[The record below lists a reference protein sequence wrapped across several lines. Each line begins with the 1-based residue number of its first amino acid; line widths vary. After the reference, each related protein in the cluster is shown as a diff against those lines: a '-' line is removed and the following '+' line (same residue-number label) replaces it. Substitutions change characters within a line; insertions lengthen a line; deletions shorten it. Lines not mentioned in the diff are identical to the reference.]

1 MNMQRFKNVGFPTM
15 DDHDKADSRL
25 MSRQAPT
32 STRKPQLFEI
42 IQHRPVIPPRATVR
56 LPDEAVT
63 NVTNAR
69 ITGNRYYQSPPK
81 QTQRF
86 MTVPRRP
93 RSPGTEAARNRVA
106 RRNVID
112 YRDFVNPIQRVQ
124 NSDLLEDAEEASR
137 ESARR
142 RREREERQYVDID
155 TISQREIERIRSRTE
170 KRNFQ
175 KRQAELEIAET
186 ERQRE
191 LARAAQK
198 RAMKSRAE
206 AEIEAGLEMA
216 RKEVAIEIRN
226 SPAARASR
234 AQKRGRAA
242 AQFAPDLRLGRDKR
256 GRPANQNNVPALPE
270 GPPPLLALGA
280 RKLDGVL
287 MRTLAELESEKV
299 KTQDEEKARRRG
311 IPRVVLK
318 QLEDEAAAVGLISFQ
333 IYQQQAPGRWLSDAE
348 KIMYLRPAIA
358 ARTREKAEN
367 DKAQSRKLRAQMHN
381 RALTG
386 KSDGQATPDDV
397 KRYRDNLRRKAAIP
411 TAREVACAIK
421 GAKRPQVMRVFKA
434 GAPFSND
441 SKDFNVGQ
449 LAQIPF
455 KLNKSSGQ
463 PSKSQPVGAGRIVRI
478 DEAVM
483 KRRGG
488 KKTWMVKC
496 HYENLNGQL
505 VDKNNKVV
513 AKVAR
518 GKNKGKIP
526 SASKVSSRQVT
537 SLLSGKVEEKEIEG
551 EMPLGATRANRVKS
565 LTERVAAL
573 GARQKIAVFKK
584 QIRMLSAMLAH
595 SPRFDGHLEEL
606 EDMIA
611 EAEKRLEKF
620 DLPQSLRFTEYEVE
634 RPKMDKSAMLLG
646 KRPVHPAWHWT
657 NQGDGI
663 AKGFTY
669 QVSSLASLPN
679 VAVVPGSPCVPRED
693 VVNRMLAPIASSIEQ
708 LKKAVEEGETV

>member
-1 MNMQRFKNVGFPTM
+1 MQSLRNVGLPTM
-15 DDHDKADSRL
+15 ADHDKADSRL
-25 MSRQAPT
+25 MSRQGPT

-42 IQHRPVIPPRATVR
+42 IQHRPTIPRSTVR
-56 LPDEAVT
+56 LPDEVVR
-63 NVTNAR
+63 N
-69 ITGNRYYQSPPK
+69 TGNKYYRSPPK

-93 RSPGTEAARNRVA
+93 QVARNA
-106 RRNVID
+106 RRNAIE
-112 YRDFVNPIQRVQ
+112 YRDFVNPIQRVLT
-124 NSDLLEDAEEASR
+124 SDQLENAEEASR

-142 RREREERQYVDID
+142 RREREERQYVDLD
-155 TISQREIERIRSRTE
+155 TISLREIERIRSRTE

-186 ERQRE
+186 ERQKE
-191 LARAAQK
+191 LAHAAQK

-216 RKEVAIEIRN
+216 RKEVAIEMRN

-256 GRPANQNNVPALPE
+256 GRPANQNNLPE

-513 AKVAR
+513 TKVAR

-526 SASKVSSRQVT
+526 SASKVSSRPVI
-537 SLLSGKVEEKEIEG
+537 SLLSGKVEETEIEG
-551 EMPLGATRANRVKS
+551 EMPLGATRVNRVKS

-584 QIRMLSAMLAH
+584 QIRMLSAMLVH
-595 SPRFDGHLEEL
+595 SPRFDGHLEEM

-634 RPKMDKSAMLLG
+634 RPKMDKSAMLVG

-669 QVSSLASLPN
+669 QVASQASLPN
-679 VAVVPGSPCVPRED
+679 VAFVPGSPCVPRED

>member
-1 MNMQRFKNVGFPTM
+1 MNMQSLRNVGLPTM
-15 DDHDKADSRL
+15 ADHDKADSRL
-25 MSRQAPT
+25 MSRQGPT

-42 IQHRPVIPPRATVR
+42 IQHRPTIPRSTVR
-56 LPDEAVT
+56 LPDEVVR
-63 NVTNAR
+63 N
-69 ITGNRYYQSPPK
+69 TGNKYYRSPPK

-93 RSPGTEAARNRVA
+93 QVARNA
-106 RRNVID
+106 RRNAIE
-112 YRDFVNPIQRVQ
+112 YRDFVNPIQRVLT
-124 NSDLLEDAEEASR
+124 SDQLENAEEASR

-142 RREREERQYVDID
+142 RREREERQYVDLD
-155 TISQREIERIRSRTE
+155 TISLREIERIRSRTE

-186 ERQRE
+186 ERQKE
-191 LARAAQK
+191 LAHAAQK

-216 RKEVAIEIRN
+216 RKEVAIEMRN

-256 GRPANQNNVPALPE
+256 GRPANQNNLPE

-513 AKVAR
+513 TKVAR

-526 SASKVSSRQVT
+526 SASKVSSRPVI
-537 SLLSGKVEEKEIEG
+537 SLLSGKVEETEIEG
-551 EMPLGATRANRVKS
+551 EMPLGATRVNRVKS

-584 QIRMLSAMLAH
+584 QIRMLSAMLVH
-595 SPRFDGHLEEL
+595 SPRFDGHLEEM

-634 RPKMDKSAMLLG
+634 RPKMDKSAMLVG

-669 QVSSLASLPN
+669 QVASQASLPN
-679 VAVVPGSPCVPRED
+679 VAFVPGSPCVPRED

>member
-1 MNMQRFKNVGFPTM
+1 MNMQSLRNVGLPTM
-15 DDHDKADSRL
+15 ADHDKADSRL
-25 MSRQAPT
+25 MSRQGPT

-42 IQHRPVIPPRATVR
+42 IQHRRTIPRSTVR
-56 LPDEAVT
+56 LPDEVVR
-63 NVTNAR
+63 N
-69 ITGNRYYQSPPK
+69 TGNKYYRSPPK

-93 RSPGTEAARNRVA
+93 QVERNA
-106 RRNVID
+106 RRNAIE
-112 YRDFVNPIQRVQ
+112 YRDFVNPIQRVLT
-124 NSDLLEDAEEASR
+124 SDQLENAEEASR

-142 RREREERQYVDID
+142 RREREERQYVDLD
-155 TISQREIERIRSRTE
+155 TISLREIERIRSRTE

-186 ERQRE
+186 ERQKE
-191 LARAAQK
+191 LAHAAQK

-216 RKEVAIEIRN
+216 RKEVAIEMRN

-256 GRPANQNNVPALPE
+256 GRPANQNMPE

-513 AKVAR
+513 TKVAR

-526 SASKVSSRQVT
+526 SASKVSSRPVI
-537 SLLSGKVEEKEIEG
+537 SLLSGKVEETEIEG
-551 EMPLGATRANRVKS
+551 EMPLGATRVNRVKS

-584 QIRMLSAMLAH
+584 QIRMLSAMLVH
-595 SPRFDGHLEEL
+595 SPRFDGHLEEM

-634 RPKMDKSAMLLG
+634 RPKMDKSAMLVG

-669 QVSSLASLPN
+669 QVASQASLPN
-679 VAVVPGSPCVPRED
+679 VAFVPGSPCVPRED

>member
-1 MNMQRFKNVGFPTM
+1 MNMQSLRNVGLPTM
-15 DDHDKADSRL
+15 ADHDKADSRL
-25 MSRQAPT
+25 MSRQGPT

-42 IQHRPVIPPRATVR
+42 IQHRPTIPRSTVR
-56 LPDEAVT
+56 LPDEVVR
-63 NVTNAR
+63 N
-69 ITGNRYYQSPPK
+69 TGNKYYRSPPK

-142 RREREERQYVDID
+142 RREREERQYVDLD
-155 TISQREIERIRSRTE
+155 TISLREIERIRSRTE

-186 ERQRE
+186 ERQKE
-191 LARAAQK
+191 LAHAAQK

-216 RKEVAIEIRN
+216 RKEVAIEMRN

-256 GRPANQNNVPALPE
+256 GRPANQNNLPE

-421 GAKRPQVMRVFKA
+421 GAKRPQIMRVFKA

-513 AKVAR
+513 TKVAR

-526 SASKVSSRQVT
+526 SASKVSSRPVI
-537 SLLSGKVEEKEIEG
+537 SLLSGKVEETEIEG
-551 EMPLGATRANRVKS
+551 EMPLGATRVNRVKS

-584 QIRMLSAMLAH
+584 QIRMLSAMLVH
-595 SPRFDGHLEEL
+595 SPRFDGHLEEM

-634 RPKMDKSAMLLG
+634 RPKMDKSAMLVG

-669 QVSSLASLPN
+669 QVASQASLPN
-679 VAVVPGSPCVPRED
+679 VAFVPGSPCVPRED